1 MIREWYYLH
10 HDNTQKGPVPSL
22 VLLTLIE
29 KGILP
34 VNTMIW
40 KNGLSEWQSISN
52 IDPFKKMVEFVST
65 QWYYVNREGQQ
76 QGPILS
82 TLLVSK
88 LKEGSID
95 GLTLVY
101 SNDHCKEW
109 TKLSEVS
116 YLKEY
121 IQKSISN
128 DDDDNDNSKLPR
140 ITEQNTV
147 TNFDMQAQTF
157 NLDDEYLDQPVY
169 PFQVKKP
176 VSSSSSSSSSSV
188 KKVFTADD
196 GLKYLW
202 DEEEQDWVEYDGDS
216 GEEEE
221 EEDNDDDDDD
231 KDERKRD
238 KKKVTFNNNDK
249 NDDTTKA
256 LPLDNND
263 NKQKKRKRKN
273 KKGPNTW
280 VYVTG
285 LPADVTIEEIQSHF
299 GKVGLIAL
307 NPLDQQPKIKIYR
320 TDDGECK
327 GDCSIGYNAIE
338 SVKMALD
345 ILHDGYIRP
354 THKILVT
361 QAEFE
366 IKDKIQSSSSSKRA
380 ATSNVSQAQIKT
392 AQRAMKQ
399 ALAWNEDDDIGVNKS
414 QALKIVVLE
423 GMFHPIDFTNDPNF
437 EEELEKDIVTECEKF
452 GQILK
457 MTLFSKNPRGIVIVK
472 FNTGYAA
479 QETIKLMNGR
489 FFSGKKIKAY
499 YWDGKTDYTVSS
511 SSSEQNEEEED
522 QRLNEFGDWLDKDQE
537 DLPEEFQLRTED

>member
-128 DDDDNDNSKLPR
+128 DDDDNDSSKLPR
-140 ITEQNTV
+140 ITNQNTV
-147 TNFDMQAQTF
+147 TNFDIQAQTF
-157 NLDDEYLDQPVY
+157 NLDDDYLDQPVY

-176 VSSSSSSSSSSV
+176 VSSSSSSV

-256 LPLDNND
+256 VPLDNND

-354 THKILVT
+354 THKIQVS

-366 IKDKIQSSSSSKRA
+366 IKDKIQSSSNKKA
-380 ATSNVSQAQIKT
+380 TTSNVSQAQIKT

-414 QALKIVVLE
+414 QALKIIVLE
-423 GMFHPIDFTNDPNF
+423 GMFDPIDFANDPKF
-437 EEELEKDIVTECEKF
+437 EEDLEKDIVTECEKF

-489 FFSGKKIKAY
+489 FFNGKKMKAY